1 MSNEFKDG
9 VQWFTKGIA
18 SVPVY
23 FPEDKIRCQLCP
35 FCHSENSLKRFWCEL
50 TNQMIYIPFSAEL
63 PENCPIEFTGEIIG
77 NKK

>member
-63 PENCPIEFTGEIIG
+63 PENCPIKYSGEIIG
-77 NKK
+77 KK